1 METRGEA
8 DRWDTR
14 KGRPRNGNEEA
25 QEAQSVDIHTYL
37 WHECWSSAC
46 CCRGWAYRHSSP
58 QGHRRMWAPVV
69 DTKVSPALSFEDAT
83 LSGLLTE
90 GTLPPSCLLVAHHVL
105 ISRRH
110 CPAQPGDGSLP
121 SSTLEIFIADSIS
134 DLTVA

>member
-58 QGHRRMWAPVV
+58 AGTPQDVGPSGGHQGVPPKTR
-69 DTKVSPALSFEDAT
+69 LS
-83 LSGLLTE
+83 SGLLTE